1 MDIKSILEQYIRK
14 AVKQKYDVELEKV
27 HLEHPE
33 NEKWGD
39 YATNVAMELA
49 KAVKQNPIEIAKS
62 ICYEIRG
69 YELSITEIDKKY
81 KIFEEV
87 NFVQP
92 GFINF
97 KLSQEWLFSV
107 LYLILADPEDYGSSE
122 LVNKKRVALEHSNVN
137 PNKAAHIGHLRN
149 ACLGQFLER
158 TYEFLGYHVEVQY
171 YTNDLGVQVATS
183 SMGIEKLQ
191 DIKPSGYKK
200 YDHYA
205 WDVYSKMES
214 YINENDDLKKEREN
228 LMHKLEDSTSTESIK
243 QKELAQKI
251 LAEQLKTFQNLGVDY
266 DVIIYESDIVALKM
280 WEKAFEKL
288 KQNENVYYAAE
299 GKSAGCW
306 LVKVSN
312 SAKGKEESEESKNTK
327 ENKNEEIEEDKIIVR
342 ANGIPTYT
350 GKDIA
355 YHMWKFGLIG
365 IDFGY
370 KKAEFGT
377 QSKDLWLT
385 TSKGDGQKNI
395 SFSSVDM
402 VLNVIGGEQTY
413 AMEVVKKSLEY
424 LGFKEE
430 SQNMTHINYGFVYL
444 SPKTAQN
451 LGIDTSDGKEK
462 YGMSGRKGWGIKID
476 DFIELVDEKLMSDH
490 GEFESLKDVR
500 NGAVKFEMLKF
511 NTFQD
516 IVFDLDNALNVKG
529 FSGPYIQYTY
539 ARTNSV
545 LERTNWMFDKSL
557 IGYHL
562 DIMKNS
568 NINDKEVSVL
578 RSLYKFPEIVARSAM
593 EFAPNILC
601 NYLYDLC
608 QRYNTFYNELS
619 ILNAP
624 DEFSKEFR
632 LMLTSSINRVLS
644 NGLFLL
650 GITAPRKM

>member
-14 AVKQKYDVELEKV
+14 AVKQKYDVEMEKV

-49 KAVKQNPIEIAKS
+49 KVVKHNPLEIAKS
-62 ICYEIRG
+62 ICYEIGG
-69 YELSITEIDKKY
+69 YELSITEIDKKF
-81 KIFEEV
+81 KIFESV
-87 NFVQP
+87 DFAPP

-97 KLSQEWLFSV
+97 KLSKEWLYSV
-107 LYLILADPEDYGSSE
+107 LYLVLADPDDYGSSD
-122 LVNKKRVALEHSNVN
+122 LGNKKRIALEHSNVN

-149 ACLGQFLER
+149 ACLGQFIER
-158 TYEFLGYHVEVQY
+158 VYEFLGYHVEVQY
-171 YTNDLGVQVATS
+171 YTNDLGIQVATS
-183 SMGIEKLQ
+183 SMGIEKIR
-191 DIKPSGYKK
+191 DVKPSSYKK

-205 WDVYSKMES
+205 WDVYSRMES
-214 YINENDDLKKEREN
+214 LINENTDLKKERESV
-228 LMHKLEDSTSTESIK
+228 MVKLEGSSSSEALK

-251 LAEQLKTFQNLGVDY
+251 LVEQLKTFRNLGVDY
-266 DVIIYESDIVALKM
+266 DVIVYESDIIALKM

-288 KQNENVYYAAE
+288 KRNENVYYATE

-306 LVKVSN
+306 LVRVSD
-312 SAKGKEESEESKNTK
+312 SAGDKTTAKDLKG
-327 ENKNEEIEEDKIIVR
+327 ENEIEEDKIIVR
-342 ANGIPTYT
+342 ANGVPTYT

-370 KKAEFGT
+370 KKADFGT
-377 QSKDLWLT
+377 QEKDLWLT
-385 TSKGDGQKNI
+385 TSKGDGQKNV
-395 SFSSVDM
+395 SFSGVDV
-402 VLNVIGGEQTY
+402 VLDVIGGEQTY
-413 AMEVVKKSLEY
+413 AMEVVKKSLAF

-430 SQNMTHINYGFVYL
+430 SQNMTHVNYGFVYI
-444 SPKTAQN
+444 SPNTAQK

-476 DFIELVDEKLMSDH
+476 DFIDMVDEKLMVQH
-490 GEFESLKDVR
+490 GEFEALRDVR
-500 NGAVKFEMLKF
+500 TGAVKFEMLKF

-516 IVFDLDNALNVKG
+516 VIFDLDSALNVKG

-545 LERTNWMFDKSL
+545 LEKTNWMFDKSL
-557 IGYHL
+557 IGYNL
-562 DIMKNS
+562 DLLSGS
-568 NINDKEVSVL
+568 NLNPKEISVL
-578 RSLYKFPEIVARSAM
+578 RCLYKFPEIVTRSAL

-608 QRYNTFYNELS
+608 QRFNTFYNELS

-624 DEFSKEFR
+624 NEFSKESR
-632 LMLTSSINRVLS
+632 LMLTSSINRVL
-644 NGLFLL
+644 NKGLFLL